1 MDSMT
6 FISCSLRKKYKKKY
20 KLGSSFACK
29 EILLCKVNSSALCEM
44 FF

>member
-1 MDSMT
+1 MDSVT
-6 FISCSLRKKYKKKY
+6 FISCSLKKERKKKIRVINA
-20 KLGSSFACK
+20 FK